1 MTNEGTIVPVVEVLD
16 GKVLTQS
23 YAILR
28 NWGRKLRYEGKTEE
42 EVCFADLICDILVEC
57 RS

>member
-1 MTNEGTIVPVVEVLD
+1 MTNEGTIVPVVEFLD

-42 EVCFADLICDILVEC
+42 EVYFADLICDILVEC